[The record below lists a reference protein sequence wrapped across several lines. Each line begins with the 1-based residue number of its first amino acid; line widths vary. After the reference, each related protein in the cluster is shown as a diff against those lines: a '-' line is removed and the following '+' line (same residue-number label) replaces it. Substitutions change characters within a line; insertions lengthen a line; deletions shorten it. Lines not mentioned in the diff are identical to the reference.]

1 MATSVNTQLVDSLAQ
16 VILALSLEEQALL
29 VDTVQR
35 LRSTASQ
42 PDLRQFFDGLD
53 ALAPDP
59 DQPTLAEIS
68 QEVKAVRHQL
78 WTEA

>member
-1 MATSVNTQLVDSLAQ
+1 MATSVNTQLIDSLAQ
-16 VILALSLEEQALL
+16 VILALSIEEQALL

-35 LRSTASQ
+35 LRSTAPQ
-42 PDLRQFFDGLD
+42 PDLQQFFEGLD

-59 DQPTLAEIS
+59 DQPTLDEIS

-78 WTEA
+78 WAEA

>member
-29 VDTVQR
+29 VERVQQ
-35 LRSTASQ
+35 LRSTVPQ
-42 PDLRQFFDGLD
+42 PDLQQFFDGLD

-59 DQPTLAEIS
+59 DQPTLDEIS
-68 QEVKAVRHQL
+68 QEVKVVRRQL
-78 WTEA
+78 WAEA

>member
-1 MATSVNTQLVDSLAQ
+1 MATFVNTQLIDSLAQ

-35 LRSTASQ
+35 LRSTAPQ
-42 PDLRQFFDGLD
+42 PDLQQFFDGLD

-59 DQPTLAEIS
+59 DQPTLDEIS

-78 WTEA
+78 WAEA